1 MKASVA
7 RLVAL
12 SVLAGATA
20 LASAWA
26 LVALNAGGEAPP
38 LRIAAGYDRKAEP
51 LLRGAALM
59 RPANRAQAAELSRK
73 AIAQFPYDT
82 SAWLRLAYVDSL
94 DHGGLTP
101 AGAGFLKRSYDL
113 VAIDPFV
120 GLWRIRFALENSQAL
135 SPELRASVRSETSG
149 LWRNGENRESL
160 HDMARSIANPAGR
173 LSLALWLN
181 RLDSQPAR

>member
-1 MKASVA
+1 MKARTV
-7 RLVAL
+7 RLAVL
-12 SVLAGATA
+12 SILAGVAA

-26 LVALNAGGEAPP
+26 LAALNAGGEAAPI
-38 LRIAAGYDRKAEP
+38 RIAAGYDRQAEP

-59 RPANRAQAAELSRK
+59 RPANRARATELSRR

-101 AGAGFLKRSYDL
+101 AGVAYLKRSYDL

-120 GLWRIRFALENSQAL
+120 GLWRIRFALENSQSL
-135 SPELRASVRSETSG
+135 SPGLRASVRDEASG
-149 LWRNGENRESL
+149 LWRNGENREPL
-160 HDMARSIANPAGR
+160 HEMARSIGNPAGR
-173 LSLALWLN
+173 LSLSLWLS
-181 RLDSQPAR
+181 RLEMQATK